1 MKQWTKAIIADVAL
15 AILAIF
21 LFSPTQLA
29 LSPLA
34 PNILVAAA
42 SVIGAAG
49 IGAAAVKVNGDAIKA
64 MRAEKRLELGPG
76 EATVNDIKMALQEYE
91 KTTAVGVYARQ
102 AIAELEAAEFKRST
116 LYGIIGNKFQEG
128 SITWEKFA
136 EGIEAATQAI
146 AFNSALLTKR
156 IKAFDVEDY
165 KRNAK
170 NTITGLFNRGTV
182 SEEVRQERRAMYE
195 ANLEEMRT
203 IVTANE
209 RLLTELDRFAIE
221 MGRLESGANEQSNDR
236 LLEEINTLVALG
248 LVPPGPGWALTALCV
263 AGSAV
268 SLVCYQLFYGLKG
281 MAAFV
286 DGAVPLVLAGLMT
299 GVVTLC
305 MGWSFC
311 E

>member
-34 PNILVAAA
+34 PNLLVAAS
-42 SVIGAAG
+42 SVIGAVG

-76 EATVNDIKMALQEYE
+76 EATVDDIKMALQEYE

-102 AIAELEAAEFKRST
+102 AIAELEAAERKRNT
-116 LYGIIGNKFQEG
+116 LYEIIGNKFQPG

-182 SEEVRQERRAMYE
+182 PEEVRQERRAMYE
-195 ANLEEMRT
+195 ANLDEMRT

-209 RLLTELDRFAIE
+209 RLLTRHRDGAARVRRQRAIE
-221 MGRLESGANEQSNDR
+221 RSLARGDKHACGRNEVLPVTNM
-236 LLEEINTLVALG
+236 EGCA
-248 LVPPGPGWALTALCV
+248 PP
-263 AGSAV
+263 
-268 SLVCYQLFYGLKG
+268 
-281 MAAFV
+281 
-286 DGAVPLVLAGLMT
+286 
-299 GVVTLC
+299 
-305 MGWSFC
+305 
-311 E
+311 

>member
-1 MKQWTKAIIADVAL
+1 M
-15 AILAIF
+15 
-21 LFSPTQLA
+21 LFRS
-29 LSPLA
+29 
-34 PNILVAAA
+34 
-42 SVIGAAG
+42 
-49 IGAAAVKVNGDAIKA
+49 IKA

-91 KTTAVGVYARQ
+91 KTTAVGVYAKQ

-116 LYGIIGNKFQEG
+116 LYQIIGNKFQEG

-182 SEEVRQERRAMYE
+182 PEEVRQERRAMYE

-236 LLEEINTLVALG
+236 LLEEINTLVDE
-248 LVPPGPGWALTALCV
+248 TK
-263 AGSAV
+263 
-268 SLVCYQLFYGLKG
+268 YYR
-281 MAAFV
+281 
-286 DGAVPLVLAGLMT
+286 
-299 GVVTLC
+299 
-305 MGWSFC
+305 
-311 E
+311 